1 MLMFIFNC
9 PVSHSTFL
17 HSHYSIALNIPPLS
31 SSLRLAKTIELEGGV
46 SKIIITH
53 SDDIQ
58 DHDKWKARFPEAQRI
73 MHR

>member
-1 MLMFIFNC
+1 MKC
-9 PVSHSTFL
+9 THHPKTYL
-17 HSHYSIALNIPPLS
+17 HLY

-46 SKIIITH
+46 AKIIITH